1 VVLATDGETLSAA
14 DIPVLDRLFPA
25 LQVGGSES
33 PQAQRMPVPGS
44 ELRMGGASNGYLNT
58 VDVPRRPYQRAILT
72 REDLEQALAATNGHQ
87 TLAARALG
95 VTLRQLRYRIQQL
108 ELDPRG
114 FRK

>member
-1 VVLATDGETLSAA
+1 VLATDGETLSAA

-25 LQVGGSES
+25 LQNGAVD
-33 PQAQRMPVPGS
+33 MPVPNRLSVTGPPADN
-44 ELRMGGASNGYLNT
+44 RMGNPYMGTA

-108 ELDPRG
+108 EMDPRG

>member
-25 LQVGGSES
+25 LQVGLSDS
-33 PQAQRMPVPGS
+33 PQSQRTPLSGT
-44 ELRMGGASNGYLNT
+44 ELRASGNGFLNT
-58 VDVPRRPYQRAILT
+58 VDVPRKPYQRAILT

>member
-1 VVLATDGETLSAA
+1 MGIGFGALTSNPTAQGMQQPSYAPPQPAHHDALRSNYGAE
-14 DIPVLDRLFPA
+14 LD
-25 LQVGGSES
+25 S
-33 PQAQRMPVPGS
+33 PRK
-44 ELRMGGASNGYLNT
+44 
-58 VDVPRRPYQRAILT
+58 PYQRAILT

-108 ELDPRG
+108 EMEPRD